1 MTARPDIEL
10 SYANGLNEGIFED
23 VVEDLKAGEVR
34 VDLRGR
40 ASVGPY
46 ASLVWLIPTAVMLWM
61 VKPYLQEFS
70 RETGK
75 VHAKGLHEG
84 LSKLWRKVFGPKPEI
99 SYTLVGSSGK
109 VKSEIFSAAV
119 SLRASRN
126 DGGTVI
132 LLFPSTASPEDF
144 SAAVDRWIH
153 LMQMHYGLEGNDPLT
168 KTMRSV
174 S

>member
-1 MTARPDIEL
+1 MPRDFTRG
-10 SYANGLNEGIFED
+10 SLNSGGKFLAQNPKSATRWSVL
-23 VVEDLKAGEVR
+23 VVR
-34 VDLRGR
+34 
-40 ASVGPY
+40 
-46 ASLVWLIPTAVMLWM
+46 
-61 VKPYLQEFS
+61 PYLQEFS